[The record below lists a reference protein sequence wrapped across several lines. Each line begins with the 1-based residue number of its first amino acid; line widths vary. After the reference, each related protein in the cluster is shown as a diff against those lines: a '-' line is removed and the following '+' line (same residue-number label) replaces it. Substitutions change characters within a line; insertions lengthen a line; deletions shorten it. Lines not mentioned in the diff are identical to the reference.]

1 MRKPYKVLH
10 ISMQK
15 EKGNDMAKVTVC
27 HFRKWDIDANQ
38 YVLFPDNRMATP
50 EKIKGFGEGF
60 SPIPETCIEV
70 DESEVDSNGRY
81 TESAP

>member
-1 MRKPYKVLH
+1 
-10 ISMQK
+10 
-15 EKGNDMAKVTVC
+15 MAKVTVC